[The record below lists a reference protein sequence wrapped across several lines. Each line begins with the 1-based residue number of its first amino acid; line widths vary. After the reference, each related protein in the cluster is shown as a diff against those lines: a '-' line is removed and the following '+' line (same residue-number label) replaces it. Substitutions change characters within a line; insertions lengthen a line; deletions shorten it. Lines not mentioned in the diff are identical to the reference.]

1 MVMKLY
7 DSKLNYLTGISEFKD
22 LRVTEELETGYQ
34 TAQFSLPYTIL
45 VKEEQKIDI
54 DGYRYVIKEVNMED
68 LGLYDVYCKPYFG
81 KLQGKH
87 IDSLTGYGMNLDE
100 CLETIVEETGW
111 TFVMKDVAGSY
122 QVNIQHMSALD
133 AIEALIKLYQVE
145 VKWDTLN
152 QVLYVYN
159 KRQDKETHFI
169 LDGRNLRKCQV
180 QSSTYDLITRLIPI
194 GKDEIM
200 LNGQT
205 WVENYEYT
213 DEIIVGY
220 YIDSSIENRDDL
232 LKTASQKV
240 LETGRPQTTYK
251 VLMTEIPT
259 TLDCGD
265 EVRVLDKIRGI
276 NVTKRV
282 MKTVKYFDRPED
294 SYVELGS
301 LGASFDKIYK
311 DLEKAQKIVNEKTL
325 RSIYELSKEY

>member
-122 QVNIQHMSALD
+122 QVDIQHMSALD

-282 MKTVKYFDRPED
+282 MKTVKYYDRSED